1 MERNLIS
8 FEEAR
13 ELIKE
18 YAKPLGEVLEDV
30 EKSLRNGDIT
40 RYFLSDR
47 HTSIYKFSYG
57 WVCDKYRNSEIISG
71 EIKNCGRGK
80 SR

>member
-1 MERNLIS
+1 MERNFIS

-13 ELIKE
+13 ELVKE
-18 YAKPLGEVLEDV
+18 YAKPLGEVIEDV
-30 EKSLRNGDIT
+30 EKSLGMVISQDI
-40 RYFLSDR
+40 FFSGR